1 MKYLK
6 TLWKQWLG
14 ISKPIGNFQAQVL
27 LTGFYLI
34 IIFPIGLIF
43 RVLADPLKMR
53 LKKTARTNF
62 EQWEHLP
69 EDINQAKKQY

>member
-1 MKYLK
+1 MRYLK
-6 TLWKQWLG
+6 KLWKQWLE

-27 LTGFYLI
+27 LTVFYLI
-34 IIFPIGLIF
+34 FMFSIGLIF

-62 EQWEHLP
+62 EDWEHLP
-69 EDINQAKKQY
+69 ENINQAKKQY